1 VDPSTRQALELELR
15 RRFDAGDLDGAMTA
29 AVNGYGQELFGFLV
43 GLTGDRDRAGDVFG
57 AACERIWVALP
68 GFRWQSSFRVWMY
81 AIARN
86 QFLDG
91 VRKDRRL
98 VPLSAA
104 PSATAAIA
112 KVRSTTPPYLRT
124 ESKEKLARLRETLS
138 ADDHAL
144 LGLRLDR
151 KMAWSDIAR
160 ILGSGKPSELAR
172 DAAALRKRYQRLKE
186 RLETLL
192 GEQ

>member
-1 VDPSTRQALELELR
+1 VSEPRPVEIAIRE
-15 RRFDAGDLDGAMTA
+15 RFDAGDLDGAMTA
-29 AVNGYGQELFGFLV
+29 AVNGYGRELFGFLV

-68 GFRWQSSFRVWMY
+68 RFRWGSSFRVWMY
-81 AIARN
+81 TIARN
-86 QFLDG
+86 EFIDG
-91 VRKDRRL
+91 ARRDRRL

-104 PSATAAIA
+104 PSVQAAVA
-112 KVRSTTPPYLRT
+112 KVRSSTPAHLKT
-124 ESKEKLARLRETLS
+124 ESKERLARLRETLTP
-138 ADDHAL
+138 DDHAL

-160 ILGSGKPSELAR
+160 ILGSGKPEELAR

-186 RLETLL
+186 KLETIAT
-192 GEQ
+192 ER